1 MSSARKG
8 VGFLEVT
15 TRWYVFCCYLE
26 SALSEVTIIRREKT
40 LSYAQRKA
48 RSVRAGQGD
57 E

>member
-48 RSVRAGQGD
+48 RSVHACYGD

>member
-15 TRWYVFCCYLE
+15 ARWYEFCCYLE
-26 SALSEVTIIRREKT
+26 SELSKATIIRREKT

-48 RSVRAGQGD
+48 RSVHAGHGD